1 MIEQKILKSINLPT
15 LSKTMYDI
23 IEIEKRNSITYFEDI
38 RKIIERDPILAT
50 NILKIANSPLYGFM
64 QKVRTISHAISLL
77 GIQKIKNIAFS
88 YSIFDFLKRVN
99 YKAEYGRIFYL
110 ILKKSLLI
118 SSISSILTKKIN
130 FLEDEEMLLSGLLA
144 EIGQIVLFLYSPDKY
159 SSIYNVVDTELIKN
173 EEKEFKTDHVKIGIE
188 LLKSWNLPDMFG
200 IGIKNHYK
208 IYSKDEHSKVV
219 YISNRISEL
228 LLIED
233 DKKRKEMF
241 LNLDKEVGELLNI
254 SLSEIEETIDSL
266 PEVLDNF
273 VGNFPEVQRDLQ
285 KIIKTSSSIIISLM
299 KKELDMVVLT
309 KELSEAQARL
319 LKEKNLI
326 YHMLNLSY
334 FFSSLLAPLKII
346 LSLFDYFDKYL
357 NGFKIEFIY
366 KDPED
371 INYFHYKSSRTDNP
385 DIIIIEE
392 FNNLLKARIKNEPV
406 NINEE
411 EKKKLGYSDVVDVF
425 AFPISFHHNNF
436 GFLILLSEG
445 HNKITDVETSYINIL
460 SRIIANSFQNYYSFE
475 KLRIETNKKELVTKE
490 LINIDEELRITRL
503 TMLELQRSELIKQIL
518 PMIFHKLKNKL
529 TPILGYSQIL
539 KKSIEDEKSL
549 KRVNKIEKN
558 AEELTNMMN
567 LLRDYFKKDNVVKER
582 TNLNKNI
589 ESLKPYFVEIYEKY
603 NIKIKLDLD
612 YSIEDDFLNPIE
624 IQTLLINLIE
634 NSIEAIKEKNI
645 NNGEILIKTEN
656 LENEQYNLLI
666 RDNGIGLSEEEKDL
680 IWTPFYSNFKDK
692 IGLGLALCEKVLLNH
707 KANYKINSKKGEFT
721 EIIISFNINDSGS
734 DESDFNVLEKFD
746 ILKNANKI
754 SILIV
759 DDEEYL
765 VELMREILLNEGDFN
780 IRTTTS
786 GRDALNLLSKEYFDL
801 VISDIRMPDIDGMD
815 VYDFLRKRGLED
827 KIVFV
832 TADPY
837 SEDVVNFLNNNKLD
851 FLKKPFKLTEFRRE
865 VLKKLQ

>member
-1 MIEQKILKSINLPT
+1 MIEKKILESINLPT

-23 IEIEKRNSITYFEDI
+23 IEIEKKNSITYFEDI

-88 YSIFDFLKRVN
+88 YSIFDFLKRVD

-130 FLEDEEMLLSGLLA
+130 FLENEEMLLSGLLA
-144 EIGQIVLFLYSPDKY
+144 EIGQIVLFLYSPERY
-159 SSIYNVVDTELIKN
+159 SFIYNVVDNELIKN
-173 EEKEFKTDHVKIGIE
+173 EEKEFKTNHVKIGME
-188 LLKSWNLPDMFG
+188 LLKSWNLPEMFN
-200 IGIKNHYK
+200 IGIKNHFNM
-208 IYSKDEHSKVV
+208 YSKDEQSKVV
-219 YISNRISEL
+219 YISNEISEL
-228 LLIED
+228 LLIND
-233 DKKRKEMF
+233 DEKRKEMF
-241 LNLDKEVGELLNI
+241 LNLDNEVSELLNI
-254 SLSEIEETIDSL
+254 SLSEIEETINSL

-299 KKELDMVVLT
+299 KKEFDMVVLT

-346 LSLFDYFDKYL
+346 LSLFDYFEKYL
-357 NGFKIEFIY
+357 SDLKIEFIY
-366 KDPED
+366 KEPED
-371 INYFHYKSSRTDNP
+371 INYLHYKNSSTNDP
-385 DIIIIEE
+385 DIIVIEE

-406 NINEE
+406 NISEE
-411 EKKKLGYSDVVDVF
+411 EKKKLGYSEKIDSI

-445 HNKITDVETSYINIL
+445 HNKITDVETSYISIL

-490 LINIDEELRITRL
+490 LINIDEELRITRS

-539 KKSIEDEKSL
+539 KKSLSDEKSINRL
-549 KRVNKIEKN
+549 NKIEKN
-558 AEELTNMMN
+558 AEELKNMMN
-567 LLRDYFKKDNVVKER
+567 ILRDYFKKDNVVKEK

-589 ESLKPYFVEIYEKY
+589 ESLKAYFVEIYEKY
-603 NIKIKLDLD
+603 NIKIMLDLD

-634 NSIEAIKEKNI
+634 NSIEAIREKNI
-645 NNGEILIKTEN
+645 SNGEIFVKTEN
-656 LENEQYNLLI
+656 LENEQYTLLI
-666 RDNGIGLSEEEKDL
+666 RDNGIGITEDEKDL

-721 EIIISFNINDSGS
+721 EILISFNINDKKNVEPEY
-734 DESDFNVLEKFD
+734 DVLEKFD
-746 ILKNANKI
+746 IQRNANKI
-754 SILIV
+754 NILII

-780 IRTTTS
+780 IRTSTS
-786 GRDALNLLSKEYFDL
+786 GRDALDLLSKEYFDL
-801 VISDIRMPDIDGMD
+801 VISDIRMPDVDGMD
-815 VYDFLRKRGLED
+815 VYDYLSKRGLQD

-837 SEDVVNFLNNNKLD
+837 SEDVVKFLRNNELD